1 MEGDSSL
8 LTQLTSIHLPPTSQT
23 WTHWSNSPHHK
34 LLKIFQFYFFNSCE
48 RVLFVCQLILQ
59 MMLRGNESV
68 KLSPIRRRLMISPSA
83 GMGQA
88 VHCSKPPR
96 LTPPLSSDGSGG
108 RRSRAVTELDRN
120 QQIHELLTSQCR
132 HTGTPTQPA
141 AARDIPAPASR
152 DHPATTRSNINHCSQ
167 ESNVRNFYL
176 LQKISHRKYLRKIF
190 DSISF

>member
-1 MEGDSSL
+1 MKEYCLSVNLFSKWCWEEMNQWSCLPSGGDSWY
-8 LTQLTSIHLPPTSQT
+8 PPVQVWARQCTVA
-23 WTHWSNSPHHK
+23 N
-34 LLKIFQFYFFNSCE
+34 
-48 RVLFVCQLILQ
+48 
-59 MMLRGNESV
+59 LRG
-68 KLSPIRRRLMISPSA
+68 
-83 GMGQA
+83 
-88 VHCSKPPR
+88 H
-96 LTPPLSSDGSGG
+96 PPLSSDGSGG

-141 AARDIPAPASR
+141 TARDIPAPASR

>member
-1 MEGDSSL
+1 MLLAADWRQSQGTQSQPSWERRREVEGDSSL

-48 RVLFVCQLILQ
+48 RVLLVCQLILQ

-96 LTPPLSSDGSGG
+96 LTPPSPLLRWLRWSSESG
-108 RRSRAVTELDRN
+108 RYRTWQEPTDPWIVNQSVSTHRNTNTTRYCPRHPRSRLPR
-120 QQIHELLTSQCR
+120 
-132 HTGTPTQPA
+132 P
-141 AARDIPAPASR
+141 SR
-152 DHPATTRSNINHCSQ
+152 
-167 ESNVRNFYL
+167 YY
-176 LQKISHRKYLRKIF
+176 KIKY
-190 DSISF
+190 